1 MPPLGTESINVLAAS
16 KSLCT
21 SLRSDSIEL
30 SRSIIEKYDIVPIAT
45 AARMA
50 IKLRAGSE
58 MLVLSDIFITIT
70 DYLVTL
76 LAPLSLHL

>member
-1 MPPLGTESINVLAAS
+1 MKVLAAS
-16 KSLCT
+16 KSLCI

-30 SRSIIEKYDIVPIAT
+30 SLSIIAKYDIVPIAT

-58 MLVLSDIFITIT
+58 MLVLSDNFI
-70 DYLVTL
+70 
-76 LAPLSLHL
+76 